1 LQHSEFGEK
10 SISVGTKRTSLEQL
24 RKVLGLDSVKDAA
37 GKIIHE
43 APTRVGESTSEA
55 LNTAISQI
63 SEAHGTS
70 SNQSQ
75 RNTSMNKINIPLAAD
90 LMSVISAN
98 AMELSCQNCTTH
110 LEQKTI
116 RHEPFVIQRLYPA
129 ARVKSDCEKAIQMAA
144 QRDEAALDKMIEQD
158 RVTFFAVGTRVY
170 PVKSTDMGTW
180 WLVREKGSTEK
191 WWISVRAFSQD

>member
-1 LQHSEFGEK
+1 MNAGEDT
-10 SISVGTKRTSLEQL
+10 GYEYQ
-24 RKVLGLDSVKDAA
+24 G
-37 GKIIHE
+37 
-43 APTRVGESTSEA
+43 
-55 LNTAISQI
+55 
-63 SEAHGTS
+63 
-70 SNQSQ
+70 SN
-75 RNTSMNKINIPLAAD
+75 SMNKINIPLAAA

-98 AMELSCQNCTTH
+98 AMELSCQNCTTQ
-110 LEQKTI
+110 LEQKTTK
-116 RHEPFVIQRLYPA
+116 REPFIVQRLYPA
-129 ARVKSDCEKAIQMAA
+129 ARVKSDGEKAIQMAA